1 MLLEVR
7 MDHIL
12 VVEDNHLFGTVVCKM
27 IRQQLSCKLTWVE
40 NFADAR
46 KEIDDRCN
54 NFSAALLDLNLPDA
68 EMGEAVDYAIA
79 HDIPSIVFTSR
90 FNQQLHE
97 QIWSK
102 GIVDYVLKEGPDSLN
117 YIIKQ
122 IRRLQRNRS
131 IDVLVVEDSALIRN
145 HLVETL
151 RVQRFNVFSAT
162 NGEEA
167 LSVISNNSNIRLVI
181 TDFHMPIMDGFDL
194 VRKLRRQYSYNDL
207 AIIGLS
213 AQEDPTLSARFLK
226 YGANDYLVK
235 PFSQEEFYCR
245 VHQNVDMLESIRQIK
260 QNAERDFLTGLYNRR
275 YFFDHWQKKLN
286 REKTTAFAMLDIDHF
301 KQVNDTYGHDS
312 GDQVLREISAL
323 LIRETPDDALVARF
337 GGEEFCLLFSADKE
351 EATRVAE
358 HLRETISLQKIP
370 VEGQQQL
377 QVTTSIGLYCG
388 NSAEIEKIIKC
399 ADEKLYLAKQLGR
412 NCVIATTTIEGE
424 ELHDQ

>member
-1 MLLEVR
+1 

-40 NFADAR
+40 NYADAR
-46 KEIDDRCN
+46 KKIEDRSN
-54 NFSAALLDLNLPDA
+54 NFSVALLDLNLPDA

-122 IRRLQRNRS
+122 IRRLHRNRS

-213 AQEDPTLSARFLK
+213 AHEDPTLSARFLK

-245 VHQNVDMLESIRQIK
+245 VHQNVDMLESIRQIR

-275 YFFDHWQKKLN
+275 YFFNYWQKTLN
-286 REKTTAFAMLDIDHF
+286 PNKPTAFAMLDIDHF

-312 GDQVLREISAL
+312 GDQVLREVSAL
-323 LIRETPDDALVARF
+323 LIREAPADALVARF
-337 GGEEFCLLFSADKE
+337 GGEEFCLLFNADKE
-351 EATRVAE
+351 EGTRVAE
-358 HLRETISLQKIP
+358 HLRETISRQKIP

-388 NSAEIEKIIKC
+388 NCAEIEKIIRC